1 MKICFRTSHFAP
13 YTWNLNL
20 RPGTYP
26 MKTNPESL
34 IRDPK
39 FTIFPA
45 IDLRNGKVVRL
56 AQGDPDRQTT
66 YGDDPLFWAE
76 RWQFEGA
83 EWLHVIN
90 LSGAFD
96 EDPNANIVALKT
108 ILTTGMK
115 VEFGGGIR
123 EEENIRT
130 ALDLGV
136 ARVFLGTA
144 TVQNPE
150 LVDWAIAEYGPQRI
164 AGDIGARDGQVMVKG
179 WQQATPLT
187 VLEVGH
193 RLRDQGVAWCVFTD
207 VKRDGVGTGVDVS
220 SAVELQQATGL
231 QIVGSGGV
239 STLEDVRR
247 TREAGL
253 AGVIIGRALYE
264 GKLSIAEC
272 RMMNGE

>member
-1 MKICFRTSHFAP
+1 MQNDECGMKNDASHLAEGI
-13 YTWNLNL
+13 YL
-20 RPGTYP
+20 
-26 MKTNPESL
+26 MKPNSQ
-34 IRDPK
+34 

-45 IDLRNGKVVRL
+45 IDLRDGKVVRL
-56 AQGDPDRQTT
+56 AQGNPDRQTI
-66 YGDDPLFWAE
+66 YGDDPLYWAE
-76 RWQFEGA
+76 RWQSEGA

-90 LSGAFD
+90 LSGAFE
-96 EDPNANIVALKT
+96 EDTNANLDALKT
-108 ILTTGMK
+108 ILTTGLK

-123 EEENIRT
+123 EKGNIRT

-144 TVQNPE
+144 TVQNPD
-150 LVDWAIAEYGPQRI
+150 LVDWAIAEYGPEQI

-187 VLEVGH
+187 VLEVGQ
-193 RLRDQGVAWCVFTD
+193 RLREQGVAWCVFTD

-220 SAVELQQATGL
+220 NAVTLQEVTGM
-231 QIVGSGGV
+231 QVVASGGV

-247 TREAGL
+247 TQKAGL

-264 GKLSIAEC
+264 GKLSIEEC
-272 RMMNGE
+272 RMQNEE

>member
-1 MKICFRTSHFAP
+1 MMNRKPDSQ
-13 YTWNLNL
+13 
-20 RPGTYP
+20 
-26 MKTNPESL
+26 
-34 IRDPK
+34 

-45 IDLRNGKVVRL
+45 IDLRGGKVVRL

-66 YGDDPLFWAE
+66 YGDDPLYWAE
-76 RWQFEGA
+76 RWQSEGA
-83 EWLHVIN
+83 AWLHVIN

-96 EDPNANIVALKT
+96 EDTNANLEALKT

-123 EEENIRT
+123 EKENIQT

-150 LVDWAIAEYGPQRI
+150 LVDWAIAEFGPQHI

-179 WQQATPLT
+179 WQQATPLS
-187 VLEVGH
+187 VSEMGQ
-193 RLRDQGVAWCVFTD
+193 RLRVQGVEWCVLTD
-207 VKRDGVGTGVDVS
+207 VKRDGVSSGVDVS
-220 SAVELQQATGL
+220 SAVALQQETGMR
-231 QIVGSGGV
+231 VVASGGV
-239 STLEDVRR
+239 STLDDVNR
-247 TREAGL
+247 TQEAGL

-264 GKLSIAEC
+264 GNLSLKSAIAATQPPME
-272 RMMNGE
+272 